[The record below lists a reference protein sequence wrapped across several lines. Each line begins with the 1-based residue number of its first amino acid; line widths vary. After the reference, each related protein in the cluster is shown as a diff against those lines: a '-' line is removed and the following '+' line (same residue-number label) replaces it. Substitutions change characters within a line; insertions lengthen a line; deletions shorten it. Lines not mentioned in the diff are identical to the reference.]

1 MKTNLRK
8 TDRKASRAFRDA
20 FKCYDRAAM
29 RAGMTYADRAAALLP
44 NNFMVMRFTPAEIR
58 RVNKAAK
65 IDGWRSC
72 DGRILPVLFARAMI
86 LSMVDGIL
94 PIKRRRR
101 PGPAKGR

>member
-8 TDRKASRAFRDA
+8 TDREASRAFRDA

-29 RAGMTYADRAAALLP
+29 RAGMTYMDRAARLLP

-65 IDGWRSC
+65 IGGWRSRT
-72 DGRILPVLFARAMI
+72 GTIQTVPFARAMI
-86 LSMVDGIL
+86 LRMVDGVL
-94 PIKRRRR
+94 SIKRRRR